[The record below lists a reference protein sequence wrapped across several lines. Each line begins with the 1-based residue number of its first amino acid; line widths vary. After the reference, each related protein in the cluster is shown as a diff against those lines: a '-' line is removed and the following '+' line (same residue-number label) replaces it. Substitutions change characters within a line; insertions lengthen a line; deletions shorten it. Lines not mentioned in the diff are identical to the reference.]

1 MNKGLLSE
9 YFEGVAVK
17 RLSAV
22 DTDPKR
28 SNQHEVGT
36 TRDMR
41 RFLGENHQQQ
51 FDVNYIWLGDEQ
63 DGIPCPD
70 TATHYD
76 SRLNQPNRSPEWR
89 LYYSSN
95 MVTEIMQEGDTLF
108 LAKRPG
114 NELLFVVVPA
124 GSTIESQLLW
134 LFSFDEQPD
143 LKFTAQEYVGI
154 NDSTLD
160 FAARFILDELGIEF
174 EDPNANN
181 IEAIVER
188 FGLVFPKTVD
198 FSDLARLTLPGV
210 DARDDADQA
219 LLAWLN
225 HEEAMFRQL
234 EKKIVSERLRAG
246 FVIAESVDVDGFLS
260 FSLSVQNRRKSRMG
274 LSFENHLSAVFRQ
287 HEIKFER
294 GCVTERGNKPD
305 FLFPAG
311 RNYHDPLF
319 PSEALTMLA
328 AKSTCKDRWR
338 QVLPEADRL
347 PQKHL
352 ITLEPAISGAQT
364 AQMEESNLQLVVPL
378 SIQSSYTDGQREWLM
393 SLKGFLGDVSR
404 RQISN

>member
-1 MNKGLLSE
+1 
-9 YFEGVAVK
+9 
-17 RLSAV
+17 
-22 DTDPKR
+22 
-28 SNQHEVGT
+28 
-36 TRDMR
+36 
-41 RFLGENHQQQ
+41 
-51 FDVNYIWLGDEQ
+51 
-63 DGIPCPD
+63 
-70 TATHYD
+70 
-76 SRLNQPNRSPEWR
+76 
-89 LYYSSN
+89 
-95 MVTEIMQEGDTLF
+95 MVTEIMQEGNTLF

-114 NELLFVVVPA
+114 NELIFVVVPA

-134 LFSFDEQPD
+134 LFGFDEQPD
-143 LKFTAQEYVGI
+143 LKFTAQEYVGD
-154 NDSTLD
+154 NDATLD

-198 FSDLARLTLPGV
+198 FSDLARLTLPEV

-246 FVIAESVDVDGFLS
+246 FVVAESVDVDGFLS

-352 ITLEPAISGAQT
+352 ITLEPAISVAQT

-378 SIQSSYTDGQREWLM
+378 SIQSSYADTQREWLM
-393 SLKGFLGDVSR
+393 SLKGFLEVVSR
-404 RQISN
+404 RHIIN

>member
-22 DTDPKR
+22 DADQKK

-36 TRDMR
+36 TREMR
-41 RFLGENHQQQ
+41 RFLGENHQQR

-63 DGIPCPD
+63 EGIPCPD

-76 SRLNQPNRSPEWR
+76 TRLNQPDRRPEWR

-95 MVTEIMQEGDTLF
+95 VITEIMQEGDTLF

-114 NELLFVVVPA
+114 NELLFIVVPA
-124 GSTIESQLLW
+124 GSTIENQLLW
-134 LFSFDEQPD
+134 LFGFDIQPN
-143 LKFTAQEYVGI
+143 LKFAAQQYVGE
-154 NDSTLD
+154 NDATLD

-174 EDPNANN
+174 EDPNANS
-181 IEAIVER
+181 IDAIIER
-188 FGLVFPKTVD
+188 FGLVFPKTVE
-198 FSDLARLTLPGV
+198 FSDLARLTLPRV
-210 DARDDADQA
+210 DARDDADQS

-234 EKKIVSERLRAG
+234 EKKIVSERLKTG
-246 FVIAESVDVDGFLS
+246 FVFDNAVDVDGFLS

-287 HEIKFER
+287 HDIRFER
-294 GCVTERGNKPD
+294 GCATERGNKPD

-311 RNYHDPLF
+311 KQYHDPSF
-319 PSEALTMLA
+319 PNEALTMLA

-347 PQKHL
+347 TQKHL
-352 ITLEPAISGAQT
+352 ITLEPAISSAQT
-364 AQMEESNLQLVVPL
+364 MQMAESSLQLVVPL
-378 SIQSSYTDGQREWLM
+378 AIQSSYADIQRDWLL
-393 SLKGFLGDVSR
+393 SLSDFLNLVAR
-404 RQISN
+404 RQLAH